1 MPSVLG
7 TPTSVNNGGSY
18 TAEAGS
24 NRAVVFG
31 VHVGATGLAATITGL
46 TFGGVSC
53 VEALQYCELGSEW
66 GMEGC
71 YYLLEASIPSGS
83 QTLTATVSAGTVD
96 EISCL
101 TLDDVSQVS
110 PVRETGSTEAI
121 ATNALTANFSST
133 VAGDFGII
141 LGHGGRIES
150 YNTYSNGWA
159 ETLRHNIATTRT
171 HIVATKSLV
180 GDATTDDCAMG
191 SGGISNRRGCLWV
204 AFADGGGGGGA
215 SGVPRFMNVYR
226 RRRT

>member
-31 VHVGATGLAATITGL
+31 VHVGNNLAAATITSL

-53 VEALQYCELGSEW
+53 VEAIQYCELGSEW

-71 YYLLEASIPSGS
+71 YYILEANIPSGS
-83 QTLTATVSAGTVD
+83 QVLTAVVSAGTID
-96 EISCL
+96 EISCF

-110 PVRETGSTEAI
+110 PVRETGSTEAT
-121 ATNALTANFSST
+121 ALGGLTANFSST
-133 VAGDFGII
+133 VAGDFGFIM
-141 LGHGGRIES
+141 GHGARTEA
-150 YNTYSNGWA
+150 YNTYSNSWV

-171 HIVATKSLV
+171 HIVATKTLDGNS
-180 GDATTDDCAMG
+180 TTDDCLMG

-226 RRRT
+226 RRRS